1 MKIVDTR
8 GQSCPAPL
16 IATKRAL
23 NETQA
28 GESFIV
34 MTDNQTSFNNLCRF
48 LKDNNAG
55 YSVSE
60 TGGVWNLTIISN
72 AANVSKSA
80 AEDFCT
86 EEIPHF
92 SRGNFIVAF
101 SSDKMG
107 QGDDQLGLLLMAN
120 FIKAIKDLDI
130 LPDKMI
136 FYNKGVTLGS
146 DESPASEHLTEIEK
160 MGVKLYFCGTCLNHY
175 SLEQKVKIGT
185 VSNMFEIAQVMSSA
199 GNIVKP

>member
-8 GQSCPAPL
+8 GQTCPAPL

-23 NETQA
+23 KETQV

-34 MTDNQTSFNNLCRF
+34 MTDNQISFNNLCRF
-48 LKDNNAG
+48 LKDNNTG
-55 YSVSE
+55 FSVSE
-60 TGGVWNLTIISN
+60 TGGVWNLTINSN
-72 AANVSKSA
+72 ADISKSV
-80 AEDFCT
+80 AEDSCT

-107 QGDDQLGLLLMAN
+107 QGDDKLGLLLMTN

-146 DESPASEHLTEIEK
+146 DESPASEHLTEIER
-160 MGVKLYFCGTCLNHY
+160 MGVKLFFCGTCLNHY
-175 SLEQKVKIGT
+175 SLEQKVKIGV